1 MKKTSC
7 ILCLLLPLALC
18 FASPRQELAELS
30 DFRLWGEK
38 VLYERAEFTEEAVW
52 HKTFN
57 HEGGLNLRVIKRG
70 ERDEKAGG
78 TWQYVLLTSPVYVES
93 GELLKSYTKFW
104 IFIRDDE
111 EIFDYEP

>member
-1 MKKTSC
+1 MKKTTC

-30 DFRLWGEK
+30 DFRLWGPQT
-38 VLYERAEFTEEAVW
+38 LYEKPDSAESSVW
-52 HKTFN
+52 HRTFN

-70 ERDEKAGG
+70 KRDEKAGG